1 MCPDISRDFSQVS
14 SRKDEHRRSLSFI
27 RLLLFSALYVL
38 YTLQRGEISLTLAC
52 CAQVS
57 QMQHGLSVVADLT
70 GGDAEMQRA
79 VQETIK
85 AFGGLDIIVNRCS
98 LIARIYCS
106 VQSSKTDIFI
116 SIQP

>member
-1 MCPDISRDFSQVS
+1 MLATSYLHC
-14 SRKDEHRRSLSFI
+14 RKND
-27 RLLLFSALYVL
+27 Y
-38 YTLQRGEISLTLAC
+38 LTLAC

-85 AFGGLDIIVNRCS
+85 AFGGLDIIVNR
-98 LIARIYCS
+98 
-106 VQSSKTDIFI
+106 
-116 SIQP
+116 